1 MAPWPRRTPP
11 PSRGCTCRFPAKD
24 HDDHGDGD
32 GRHDDG
38 DDGDGR
44 GDGRHHDGDDD
55 DGRDDGRHHDD
66 GDDGD
71 EGADFDANINLPL
84 SAVAPLLSL
93 VPHGALSDRLL
104 DPAGDEV
111 NVGAMRDLRRAIAG
125 VGEAEFVAVDGE
137 DETVRIARTGDR
149 INVQVQECDEDG
161 GETVDIRIPVAVVN
175 ALLSGD
181 GETLNVHAAVE
192 QLGEL
197 RGDIVRVNGGRA
209 SGARLDRRRRAA
221 RELNR
226 LGGGAPRAAPLP
238 RSGPVP
244 SGLFIRRHQ
253 AEGEA
258 DAGADPPAANRFG
271 ERPDE
276 QAAQLWSHQLVIARR
291 SKAAKSWRCR
301 TLRSCEEAAT
311 GSP

>member
-1 MAPWPRRTPP
+1 MWPCSAAGDTAGDRDSDGR
-11 PSRGCTCRFPAKD
+11 
-24 HDDHGDGD
+24 HDDGDDGRRD

-44 GDGRHHDGDDD
+44 
-55 DGRDDGRHHDD
+55 DDGRHHDD
-66 GDDGD
+66 GDGD

-84 SAVAPLLSL
+84 SAVEPLLSL
-93 VPHGALSDRLL
+93 VPHGALADRLL
-104 DPAGDEV
+104 DLAGDDV
-111 NVGAMRDLRRAIAG
+111 NVGAMRDLWRAIAG

-161 GETVDIRIPVAVVN
+161 GETVDIRIPVAVVD

-197 RGDIVRVNGGRA
+197 QRAARRYRPCERRRA

-221 RELNR
+221 RQLKTVSAE
-226 LGGGAPRAAPLP
+226 APPKGPLP
-238 RSGPVP
+238 
-244 SGLFIRRHQ
+244 
-253 AEGEA
+253 
-258 DAGADPPAANRFG
+258 AA
-271 ERPDE
+271 ERPRP
-276 QAAQLWSHQLVIARR
+276 LWALHQEAEVRPFRLAR
-291 SKAAKSWRCR
+291 
-301 TLRSCEEAAT
+301 
-311 GSP
+311 PP

>member
-1 MAPWPRRTPP
+1 MSTRAFWSLLAVIGLFCFVGAVAAQDAASEPWLHVQI
-11 PSRGCTCRFPAKD
+11 SSQD
-24 HDDHGDGD
+24 HDDHGDGDGRHDDGDDGRDD

-66 GDDGD
+66 GDDDGD

-93 VPHGALSDRLL
+93 VPHGVLSDRLL
-104 DPAGDEV
+104 DLAGDEV
-111 NVGAMRDLRRAIAG
+111 NVGAMRDLWRAIAG

-137 DETVRIARTGDR
+137 DETVRIARTGDQ
-149 INVQVQECDEDG
+149 INVQVEECDEDG

-192 QLGEL
+192 QLREL
-197 RGDIVRVNGGRA
+197 RGDIVRVSGG
-209 SGARLDRRRRAA
+209 
-221 RELNR
+221 E
-226 LGGGAPRAAPLP
+226 
-238 RSGPVP
+238 
-244 SGLFIRRHQ
+244 HQ
-253 AEGEA
+253 VRVWIDDVAQ
-258 DAGADPPAANRFG
+258 PAN
-271 ERPDE
+271 
-276 QAAQLWSHQLVIARR
+276 
-291 SKAAKSWRCR
+291 
-301 TLRSCEEAAT
+301 
-311 GSP
+311 